1 MMNNELNAVVEY
13 MERERGVDR
22 ETIIEAIE
30 SALQN
35 VANKNLSD
43 AESLC
48 VRIDRNTLDIKAFA
62 SKKVVIAVD
71 DRYNEVSLAEA
82 RRIDPN
88 AQLDEMIEVESTPR
102 NFGRIAAQTAK
113 QTILQRIRQA
123 EKSRIFDDYKDRVG
137 EIVTGTVRRFE
148 RSNVIVDLD
157 HGAEGVMPS
166 KERVPTEEYEVGER
180 IRAYILSI
188 KERESGPEIV
198 LSRAHPDFVRRLFE
212 LEVSEIAD
220 GTMEI
225 RGISREAG
233 YRSKVAVVS
242 HDERVDPVGAC
253 VGVRGMR
260 VKNIVRELNGEKID
274 IVRWSDD
281 IKTLVINALA
291 PAKLKT
297 VEIDEPTHSVTV
309 TVDADQLSLAIGKRG
324 QNARL
329 TSKLIGWRVD
339 IHKDEE
345 DMNFEERVAAAVS
358 GLAAIEG
365 IGEEWAEKLV
375 YAGFLTIE
383 GILAAELSDLEEIEG
398 ITSEQA
404 QAFWSAAE
412 KAYTAKH
419 GEITE

>member
-1 MMNNELNAVVEY
+1 MNSELSAVVEY

-35 VANKNLSD
+35 AANKSLAD
-43 AESLC
+43 AEDLRVS
-48 VRIDRNTLDIKAFA
+48 IDRETLDIKAFA
-62 SKKVVIAVD
+62 NKKVVVSVN

-82 RRIDPN
+82 RRVNPN
-88 AQLDEMIEVESTPR
+88 AQLDEMIEIESTPR

-113 QTILQRIRQA
+113 QTILQKIRQA
-123 EKSRIFDDYKDRVG
+123 EKSRIFDDYKDRTG
-137 EIVTGTVRRFE
+137 EIITGTVRRFE
-148 RSNVIVDLD
+148 RSTVIIELD

-180 IRAYILSI
+180 IRAYIVAI
-188 KERESGPEIV
+188 KERESGPEIL

-212 LEVSEIAD
+212 MEVSEIAD

-225 RGISREAG
+225 RGIAREPG
-233 YRSKVAVVS
+233 YRSKVAVIS

-253 VGVRGMR
+253 VGIRGMR

-281 IKTLVINALA
+281 IKTLVTNALA
-291 PAKLKT
+291 PAKLQS
-297 VEIDEPTHSVTV
+297 VEADEPTHTVTV

-339 IHKDEE
+339 IQKDEE
-345 DMNFEERVAAAVS
+345 AMNFEERVAAAVS
-358 GLAAIEG
+358 GLAAVEG

-375 YAGFLTIE
+375 YAGFLTVE
-383 GILAAELSDLEEIEG
+383 GIMAADLSDLEEIEDV
-398 ITSEQA
+398 TPEQA
-404 QAFWSAAE
+404 QALWSAAE

-419 GEITE
+419 GEIKE

>member
-1 MMNNELNAVVEY
+1 MADAGDLRVEIS
-13 MERERGVDR
+13 RE
-22 ETIIEAIE
+22 
-30 SALQN
+30 
-35 VANKNLSD
+35 
-43 AESLC
+43 
-48 VRIDRNTLDIKAFA
+48 TLDIKAFA
-62 SKKVVIAVD
+62 RKKVVMSVN

-82 RRIDPN
+82 RRANPS
-88 AQLDEMIEVESTPR
+88 AQLDEMVEIESTPR

-113 QTILQRIRQA
+113 QTILQKIRQA
-123 EKSRIFDDYKDRVG
+123 EKSRIFEDYKNRTG

-148 RSNVIVDLD
+148 RSTVIVELD
-157 HGAEGVMPS
+157 HGAEGIMPS

-180 IRAYILSI
+180 IRAYIVAI
-188 KERESGPEIV
+188 KERESGPEIL

-225 RGISREAG
+225 RGIAREAG
-233 YRSKVAVVS
+233 YRSKVAVIS

-253 VGVRGMR
+253 VGIRGMR

-291 PAKLKT
+291 PAKLKN
-297 VEIDEPTHSVTV
+297 VEADEPTHTVTV

-339 IHKDEE
+339 IQKDEE
-345 DMNFEERVAAAVS
+345 AMNFEERVAAAVS
-358 GLAAIEG
+358 GLAAVEG

-383 GILAAELSDLEEIEG
+383 GVMAADLSDLQEIEDV
-398 ITSEQA
+398 TPEQA
-404 QAFWSAAE
+404 QALWSAAE

-419 GEITE
+419 GEIKE

>member
-1 MMNNELNAVVEY
+1 MNSELSAVVEY

-22 ETIIEAIE
+22 ETIIGAIE

-35 VANKNLSD
+35 AANKSLAD
-43 AESLC
+43 AEDLR
-48 VRIDRNTLDIKAFA
+48 VAINRETLDIKAFA
-62 SKKVVIAVD
+62 RKKVVLSVN

-82 RRIDPN
+82 RRTNPA
-88 AQLDEMIEVESTPR
+88 AQLDEIIEIESTPR

-113 QTILQRIRQA
+113 QTILQKIRQA
-123 EKSRIFDDYKDRVG
+123 EKSRIFEDYKNRTG

-148 RSNVIVDLD
+148 RSTVVVELD
-157 HGAEGVMPS
+157 HGAEGLMPS

-180 IRAYILSI
+180 IRAYIVAI
-188 KERESGPEIV
+188 KERESGPEIL

-225 RGISREAG
+225 RGIAREAG
-233 YRSKVAVVS
+233 YRSKVAVIS

-253 VGVRGMR
+253 VGIRGMR

-274 IVRWSDD
+274 IVRWSED
-281 IKTLVINALA
+281 IKTLVTNALA

-297 VEIDEPTHSVTV
+297 VDADEPTHTVTV

-339 IHKDEE
+339 IQKDEE
-345 DMNFEERVAAAVS
+345 AMNFEERVAAAVS
-358 GLAAIEG
+358 GLAAVEG

-383 GILAAELSDLEEIEG
+383 GVMAADLSDLQEIEDV
-398 ITSEQA
+398 TPEQA
-404 QAFWSAAE
+404 QALWSAAE

-419 GEITE
+419 GEIKE

>member
-1 MMNNELNAVVEY
+1 MNSELSAVVEY

-35 VANKNLSD
+35 AANKNMAD
-43 AESLC
+43 AEDLR
-48 VRIDRNTLDIKAFA
+48 VEIDRHTLDIKAFA
-62 SKKVVIAVD
+62 RKKVVMAVD

-82 RRIDPN
+82 RRTDPD
-88 AQLDEMIEVESTPR
+88 AQLDEMIEIESTPR

-113 QTILQRIRQA
+113 QTILQKIRQA
-123 EKSRIFDDYKDRVG
+123 EKSRIFEDYKNRTG

-148 RSNVIVDLD
+148 RSTVIVELD

-180 IRAYILSI
+180 VRAYIIAI
-188 KERESGPEIV
+188 KERESGPEIL

-225 RGISREAG
+225 RGIAREAG
-233 YRSKVAVVS
+233 YRSKVAVIS

-253 VGVRGMR
+253 VGIRGMR

-281 IKTLVINALA
+281 IKTLVVNALA
-291 PAKLKT
+291 PAKLKN
-297 VEIDEPTHSVTV
+297 VEVDEPTHTVTV
-309 TVDADQLSLAIGKRG
+309 TVEADQLSLAIGKRG

-339 IHKDEE
+339 IQKDEE
-345 DMNFEERVAAAVS
+345 AMNFEERVAAAVH
-358 GLAAIEG
+358 GLAAVEG

-383 GILAAELSDLEEIEG
+383 GVMAADLSDLEEIENV
-398 ITSEQA
+398 TPEQA
-404 QAFWSAAE
+404 QVLWNAAE

-419 GEITE
+419 GEIKE

>member
-1 MMNNELNAVVEY
+1 MNSELSAVVEY

-30 SALQN
+30 SALQSA
-35 VANKNLSD
+35 ANKSMAD
-43 AESLC
+43 AEDLRVVIS
-48 VRIDRNTLDIKAFA
+48 RETLDIKAFA
-62 SKKVVIAVD
+62 RKKVVMAVN

-82 RRIDPN
+82 RRTNPA
-88 AQLDEMIEVESTPR
+88 AQLDEMIEIESTPR

-123 EKSRIFDDYKDRVG
+123 EKSRIFADYKNRTG

-148 RSNVIVDLD
+148 RSTVVIELD

-180 IRAYILSI
+180 IRAYIVAI
-188 KERESGPEIV
+188 KDRESGPEIL

-225 RGISREAG
+225 RGIAREPG
-233 YRSKVAVVS
+233 YRSKVAVIS

-253 VGVRGMR
+253 VGIRGMR

-291 PAKLKT
+291 PAKLKH
-297 VEIDEPTHSVTV
+297 VEADEPTHTVTV

-339 IHKDEE
+339 IQKDEE
-345 DMNFEERVAAAVS
+345 AMNFEERVAAAVS
-358 GLAAIEG
+358 GLAAVEG

-383 GILAAELSDLEEIEG
+383 GVMAADLSDLEEIEDV
-398 ITSEQA
+398 TPEQA
-404 QAFWSAAE
+404 QALWSAAE

-419 GEITE
+419 GEIKE

>member
-1 MMNNELNAVVEY
+1 MMNSELSAVVEY

-35 VANKNLSD
+35 AANKTMAD
-43 AESLC
+43 AEDLRVVIS
-48 VRIDRNTLDIKAFA
+48 RETLDIKAFA
-62 SKKVVIAVD
+62 TKKVVVAVD

-82 RRIDPN
+82 RRTNPD
-88 AQLDEMIEVESTPR
+88 AQLDEMIEIESTPR

-113 QTILQRIRQA
+113 QTILQKIRQA
-123 EKSRIFDDYKDRVG
+123 EKSRIFEDYKNRTG

-148 RSNVIVDLD
+148 RSTVVVELD

-180 IRAYILSI
+180 IRAYIVAI
-188 KERESGPEIV
+188 KDREAGPEIL

-225 RGISREAG
+225 RGIAREAG
-233 YRSKVAVVS
+233 YRSKVAVIS

-253 VGVRGMR
+253 VGIRGMR

-281 IKTLVINALA
+281 TKTLVINALA
-291 PAKLKT
+291 PAKLKH
-297 VEIDEPTHSVTV
+297 VEADEPTHTVTV

-339 IHKDEE
+339 IQKDEE
-345 DMNFEERVAAAVS
+345 AMNFEERVAAAVS
-358 GLAAIEG
+358 GLVAVEG
-365 IGEEWAEKLV
+365 IGEDWAEKLV

-383 GILAAELSDLEEIEG
+383 GIMAADLSDLEEIEDV
-398 ITSEQA
+398 TPEQA
-404 QAFWSAAE
+404 QALWSAAE

-419 GEITE
+419 GEIKE

>member
-1 MMNNELNAVVEY
+1 MNSELSAVVEY

-35 VANKNLSD
+35 AANKSMAD
-43 AESLC
+43 AENLRVEIS
-48 VRIDRNTLDIKAFA
+48 RETLDIKAFA
-62 SKKVVIAVD
+62 RKKVVMSVN

-82 RRIDPN
+82 RRTNPS
-88 AQLDEMIEVESTPR
+88 AQLDEMIEIESTPR

-113 QTILQRIRQA
+113 QTILQKIRQA
-123 EKSRIFDDYKDRVG
+123 EKSRIFEDYKNRTG

-148 RSNVIVDLD
+148 RSTVVVELD
-157 HGAEGVMPS
+157 HGAEGIMPS

-180 IRAYILSI
+180 VRAYIVAI
-188 KERESGPEIV
+188 KERESGPEIL

-225 RGISREAG
+225 RGIAREAG
-233 YRSKVAVVS
+233 YRSKVAVIS

-253 VGVRGMR
+253 VGIRGMR

-291 PAKLKT
+291 PAKLKN
-297 VEIDEPTHSVTV
+297 VDADEPTHTVTV

-339 IHKDEE
+339 IQKDEE
-345 DMNFEERVAAAVS
+345 AMNFEERVAAAVS
-358 GLAAIEG
+358 GLAAVEG

-383 GILAAELSDLEEIEG
+383 GVMAADLSDLQEIEAV
-398 ITSEQA
+398 TPEQA
-404 QAFWSAAE
+404 QALWSAAE

-419 GEITE
+419 GEIKE

>member
-1 MMNNELNAVVEY
+1 MNSELSAVVEY

-35 VANKNLSD
+35 AANKSLVD
-43 AESLC
+43 AEDLRVS
-48 VRIDRNTLDIKAFA
+48 IDRKTLDIKAFA
-62 SKKVVIAVD
+62 NKKVVVAVN

-82 RRIDPN
+82 RRTNPN
-88 AQLDEMIEVESTPR
+88 AQLDEMIEIESTPR

-113 QTILQRIRQA
+113 QTILQKIRQA
-123 EKSRIFDDYKDRVG
+123 EKSRIFDDYKNRTG

-148 RSNVIVDLD
+148 RSTVIVELD
-157 HGAEGVMPS
+157 HGAEGIMPS

-180 IRAYILSI
+180 IRAYIVAI
-188 KERESGPEIV
+188 KDRESGPEIL

-225 RGISREAG
+225 RGIAREAG
-233 YRSKVAVVS
+233 YRSKVAVIS

-253 VGVRGMR
+253 VGIRGMR

-274 IVRWSDD
+274 IVRWSED

-297 VEIDEPTHSVTV
+297 VEADEPTHTVTV

-339 IHKDEE
+339 IQKDEE
-345 DMNFEERVAAAVS
+345 AMNFEERVAAAVS
-358 GLAAIEG
+358 GLVAVEG

-383 GILAAELSDLEEIEG
+383 GIMAADLSDLEEIEDV
-398 ITSEQA
+398 TPEQA
-404 QAFWSAAE
+404 QALWSAAE

-419 GEITE
+419 GEIKE

>member
-1 MMNNELNAVVEY
+1 MNSELSAVVEY

-35 VANKNLSD
+35 AANKSMTD
-43 AESLC
+43 AEDLRVEIS
-48 VRIDRNTLDIKAFA
+48 RETLDIKAFA
-62 SKKVVIAVD
+62 RKKVVMSVS

-82 RRIDPN
+82 RRTNPS
-88 AQLDEMIEVESTPR
+88 AQLDETIEIESTPR

-113 QTILQRIRQA
+113 QTILQKIRQA
-123 EKSRIFDDYKDRVG
+123 EKSRIFEDYKNRTG

-148 RSNVIVDLD
+148 RSTVVVELD
-157 HGAEGVMPS
+157 HGAEGIMPS

-180 IRAYILSI
+180 IRAYIVAI
-188 KERESGPEIV
+188 KERESGPEIL

-225 RGISREAG
+225 RGIAREAG
-233 YRSKVAVVS
+233 YRSKVAVIS

-253 VGVRGMR
+253 VGIRGMR

-274 IVRWSDD
+274 IVRWSED
-281 IKTLVINALA
+281 IRTLVTNALA

-297 VEIDEPTHSVTV
+297 VEADEPTHTVTV

-339 IHKDEE
+339 IQKDEE
-345 DMNFEERVAAAVS
+345 AMNFEERVAAAVS
-358 GLAAIEG
+358 GLAAVEG

-383 GILAAELSDLEEIEG
+383 GVMAADLSDLQEIEDV
-398 ITSEQA
+398 TPEQA
-404 QAFWSAAE
+404 QALWSAAE

-419 GEITE
+419 GEIKE

>member
-1 MMNNELNAVVEY
+1 MNSELSAVVEY

-22 ETIIEAIE
+22 ETIIGAIE

-35 VANKNLSD
+35 AASKNVAD
-43 AESLC
+43 AEDLRVEIS
-48 VRIDRNTLDIKAFA
+48 RETLDIKAFA
-62 SKKVVIAVD
+62 RKKVVIAVNN
-71 DRYNEVSLAEA
+71 RYNEVSLAEA
-82 RRIDPN
+82 RRTNPS
-88 AQLDEMIEVESTPR
+88 AQLDEMVEIESTPR

-123 EKSRIFDDYKDRVG
+123 EKSRIFDDYKNRTG

-148 RSNVIVDLD
+148 RSTVVIELD

-180 IRAYILSI
+180 IRAYIASI
-188 KERESGPEIV
+188 KDRESGPEIL
-198 LSRAHPDFVRRLFE
+198 LSRSHPDFVRRLFE

-225 RGISREAG
+225 RGIAREAG
-233 YRSKVAVVS
+233 CRSKVAVIS

-253 VGVRGMR
+253 VGIRGMR

-297 VEIDEPTHSVTV
+297 VAVDEPTHTVTV

-339 IHKDEE
+339 IQKDEE
-345 DMNFEERVAAAVS
+345 DMNFEERVAAAVHT
-358 GLAAIEG
+358 LATVEG

-375 YAGFLTIE
+375 YAGFLSVE
-383 GILAAELSDLEEIEG
+383 GVMAADLSDLEEIEDV
-398 ITSEQA
+398 TPEQA
-404 QAFWSAAE
+404 QALWSAAE

-419 GEITE
+419 GEIKE

>member
-1 MMNNELNAVVEY
+1 MNSELSAVVEY

-35 VANKNLSD
+35 AANKNAAD
-43 AESLC
+43 AEDLR
-48 VRIDRNTLDIKAFA
+48 VEIDRETLDIKAFA
-62 SKKVVIAVD
+62 TKKVVMTVS
-71 DRYNEVSLAEA
+71 DRYSEVGLAEA
-82 RRIDPN
+82 HRINPS
-88 AQLDEMIEVESTPR
+88 AELGEMIEVESTPR

-123 EKSRIFDDYKDRVG
+123 EKSRIFKDYKDRVG
-137 EIVTGTVRRFE
+137 EIVTGSVRRFE
-148 RSNVIVDLD
+148 RSTVVVELD

-166 KERVPTEEYEVGER
+166 KERVPTEEYEPGER
-180 IRAYILSI
+180 IRAYIVSI
-188 KERESGPEIV
+188 KDRESGPEII

-225 RGISREAG
+225 RGIAREAG
-233 YRSKVAVVS
+233 YRSKVAVIS

-253 VGVRGMR
+253 VGIRGMR

-281 IKTLVINALA
+281 IKTLVVNALA
-291 PAKLKT
+291 PAKLKH
-297 VEIDEPTHSVTV
+297 VEVDEPTHTVTV
-309 TVDADQLSLAIGKRG
+309 TVESDQLSLAIGKRG

-339 IHKDEE
+339 IQKDEE
-345 DMNFEERVAAAVS
+345 DMNFEERVAAAVHS
-358 GLAAIEG
+358 LAAVEG

-383 GILAAELSDLEEIEG
+383 GLMAAELSDLEEIEDV
-398 ITSEQA
+398 SPEQA
-404 QAFWSAAE
+404 QALWSAAE

-419 GEITE
+419 GDIAE

>member
-1 MMNNELNAVVEY
+1 MNSELSAVVEY

-22 ETIIEAIE
+22 ETIIGAIE

-35 VANKNLSD
+35 AANKSMAD
-43 AESLC
+43 AEDLRVEIS
-48 VRIDRNTLDIKAFA
+48 RETLDIKAFA
-62 SKKVVIAVD
+62 RKKVVMSVN

-82 RRIDPN
+82 RRTNPA
-88 AQLDEMIEVESTPR
+88 AQLDEMIEIESTPR

-113 QTILQRIRQA
+113 QTILQKIRQA
-123 EKSRIFDDYKDRVG
+123 EKSRIFEDYKNRTG

-148 RSNVIVDLD
+148 RSTVVVELD
-157 HGAEGVMPS
+157 HGAEGIMPS

-180 IRAYILSI
+180 IRAYIVAI
-188 KERESGPEIV
+188 KERESGPEIL

-225 RGISREAG
+225 RGIAREAG
-233 YRSKVAVVS
+233 YRSKVAVIS

-253 VGVRGMR
+253 VGIRGMR

-274 IVRWSDD
+274 IVRWSED
-281 IKTLVINALA
+281 IKTLVTNALA

-297 VEIDEPTHSVTV
+297 VDADEPTHTVTV

-339 IHKDEE
+339 IQKDEE
-345 DMNFEERVAAAVS
+345 AMNFEERVAAAVS
-358 GLAAIEG
+358 GLAAVEG

-383 GILAAELSDLEEIEG
+383 GVMAADLSDLQEIEDV
-398 ITSEQA
+398 TPEQA
-404 QAFWSAAE
+404 QALWSAAE

-419 GEITE
+419 GEIKE